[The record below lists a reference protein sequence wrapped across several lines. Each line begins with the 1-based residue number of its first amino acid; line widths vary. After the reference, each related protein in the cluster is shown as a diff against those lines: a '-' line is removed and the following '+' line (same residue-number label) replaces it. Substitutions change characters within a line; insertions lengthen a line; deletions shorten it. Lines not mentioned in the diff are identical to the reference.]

1 MTLLTERSWLGAV
14 LGLGLLCAWPVR
26 AGGDKGFDPAHTRLG
41 FELRTRWGQRLEG
54 LFPQYEGQVRV
65 LEDGRQQVHLR
76 MYTRSV
82 EIVGYP
88 RYTEWARSAKFFEAD
103 RYPVVTFISKPYA
116 PHLLREGG
124 LLEGDLSIR
133 SISRPRSLEVAP
145 ATCARPAVDCD
156 VVATG
161 AVRRSDYDMDDW
173 KLAVNDRVVFV
184 LRARVRDGAPQ

>member
-1 MTLLTERSWLGAV
+1 MTRLSGRSWLGV
-14 LGLGLLCAWPVR
+14 CGLGLLCAWPVW
-26 AGGDKGFDPAHTRLG
+26 AGGDKNFDPSHTRLG
-41 FELRTRWGQRLEG
+41 FELRTRWGQRLDG

-65 LEDGRQQVHLR
+65 LADGRQQVHLR
-76 MYTRSV
+76 MYTRHV

-88 RYTEWARSAKFFEAD
+88 RYTQWARSEKFFEAE
-103 RYPVVTFISKPYA
+103 RYPVVTFISKPYV
-116 PHLLREGG
+116 PQLLRDGG

-133 SISRPRSLEVAP
+133 GISRPRSLTVEP